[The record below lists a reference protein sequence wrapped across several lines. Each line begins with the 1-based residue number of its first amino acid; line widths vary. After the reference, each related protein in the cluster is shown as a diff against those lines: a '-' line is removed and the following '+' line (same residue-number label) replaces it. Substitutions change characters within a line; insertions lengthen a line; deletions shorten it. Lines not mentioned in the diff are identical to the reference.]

1 MGCSASLLGAAL
13 LPAAVDAQIEG
24 EPAGFIPGEA
34 TAQASTLTLGLS
46 PGGGK
51 PLEIVLGKS
60 TARYQNRTATAEGTA
75 LSLGLLQIFFGP
87 SSACGD
93 RPPIIPADQ
102 LPPLT
107 TNDSRRNQPMAT
119 ALEVRSPGYNGT
131 STTPGQL
138 GGVIGTQIA
147 NASATPQSS
156 TAGTTTVS
164 QDYGILAIDN
174 GSTQVTTQLSGGV
187 RTATAVMTASRIRI
201 LGDMVVINSP
211 RWEASTT
218 SGGTETATGTFTFA
232 SATILGIDRTV
243 ANFPGD
249 FNDFASG
256 VASFLSALGVSLQ
269 YPKLVTEPGRVTMT
283 PIVVGLNNPPIGL
296 DFIQPLLK
304 AIAPLREESNRK
316 MISEDCNNQAIL
328 QVADLAL
335 GILSGSGAVSLSAGG
350 VTAFTAATEFPEPP
364 ALEIPDLDAP
374 TIDAPVIDV
383 PTPVVTAP
391 PVAVNDLTLSRSTGS
406 TSSSFAADDLG
417 SSVVESAP
425 PLDTG
430 IIDTAP
436 VAAPVAEATGPGFEL
451 PSAELVSRR
460 IEPGTKGGTAALVGA
475 GGLVGLLLLAG
486 ADRFVMKRT
495 KREMPD

>member
-1 MGCSASLLGAAL
+1 M
-13 LPAAVDAQIEG
+13 Q
-24 EPAGFIPGEA
+24 
-34 TAQASTLTLGLS
+34 
-46 PGGGK
+46 
-51 PLEIVLGKS
+51 
-60 TARYQNRTATAEGTA
+60 
-75 LSLGLLQIFFGP
+75 SLGDQWPTRGSFIDL
-87 SSACGD
+87 AGD
-93 RPPIIPADQ
+93 ASGCD
-102 LPPLT
+102 
-107 TNDSRRNQPMAT
+107 
-119 ALEVRSPGYNGT
+119 PGA
-131 STTPGQL
+131 QWCL
-138 GGVIGTQIA
+138 H
-147 NASATPQSS
+147 
-156 TAGTTTVS
+156 
-164 QDYGILAIDN
+164 
-174 GSTQVTTQLSGGV
+174 
-187 RTATAVMTASRIRI
+187 
-201 LGDMVVINSP
+201 MVVINSP